1 MRCALIMA
9 GGVGSRFWPYST
21 PSKPKQFLKL
31 INDKTMIQ
39 LTYERINKI
48 IPADNIFI
56 VTNSEYRDI
65 VKEQLKDIKDVNII
79 SEPVGRNTAPCIL
92 LSCLYIKNLL
102 GDANIACISSD
113 SYIKKEN
120 DFLKKIDTAF
130 DFVEKNNDAIV
141 TIGISPTRPETGYG
155 YIKYEQ
161 NTKDVCK
168 VIKFVEKP
176 NIEKAIE
183 YLDSHEYL
191 WNAGMFIFNNL
202 KMLEELKQNIPDD
215 YNKLLSL
222 PKVSDSK
229 YVKFLNDHYEK
240 CNKISIDYAVM
251 EKSKNVY
258 TIPSDIG
265 WDDVGTWQSLERYI
279 KKDNENNTIKGNVE
293 IIDGKNN
300 IVYGQNKKIVLMSID
315 NIFCIDS
322 DDVIVIGRKENI
334 QDVHTLKDILK

>member
-21 PSKPKQFLKL
+21 PAKPKQFLKL

-39 LTYERINKI
+39 LTYERIKKL
-48 IPADNIFI
+48 IPVENIFV
-56 VTNSEYRDI
+56 VTNNEYKDI
-65 VKEQLKDIKDVNII
+65 VMEQLNGIKMENII
-79 SEPVGRNTAPCIL
+79 GEPVGRNTAPCIL

-102 GDANIACISSD
+102 DDVDIACISSD

-120 DFLKKIDTAF
+120 VFLKKIDTAF
-130 DFVEKNNDAIV
+130 EFVEKNKDAIV

-161 NTKDVCK
+161 GNEEVCK

-191 WNAGMFIFNNL
+191 WNAGMFIFNNI
-202 KMLEELKQNIPDD
+202 KMLDELKRNISDD
-215 YNKLLSL
+215 YHKLLSL
-222 PKVSDSK
+222 PKITDSE
-229 YVKFLNDHYEK
+229 YDIFLNDNYGK

-251 EKSKNVY
+251 EKSNNVY

-279 KKDNENNTIKGNVE
+279 KKDTENNTIKGNVE

-315 NIFCIDS
+315 DIFCIDS